1 MRPRE
6 VRVAGIV
13 FKSGWVKIK
22 IKSTGRRVRMLG
34 REDGG
39 FAMSSQENAPWDRRP
54 GEGPEAFAAASAYFA
69 LGSGRTIEAVARECT
84 KSVSLLRRWSARFGW
99 VERAAAYDDHL
110 AAIRQAAREVALAR
124 EARKWELRR
133 WAALEQVFQDGQ
145 RLREK
150 AQAMLAMPVTE
161 EVVGP
166 DGSVTV
172 KSAGRWTFL
181 TAAQMLRLASELAAG
196 ALEAAT
202 QPVENLSDAE
212 LEAISGVW
220 PEGGMAA
227 GG

>member
-1 MRPRE
+1 
-6 VRVAGIV
+6 
-13 FKSGWVKIK
+13 
-22 IKSTGRRVRMLG
+22 
-34 REDGG
+34 
-39 FAMSSQENAPWDRRP
+39 MSSQENAPWDRRP
-54 GEGPEAFAAASAYFA
+54 GEGPEAFDAASAYFA
-69 LGSGRTIEAVARECT
+69 LGPGRTIEAVARECT
-84 KSVSLLRRWSARFGW
+84 KSASLLRRWSARFGW

-110 AAIRQAAREVALAR
+110 ATIRQAAHEVALAR

-150 AQAMLAMPVTE
+150 AQAMLAVPVTE

-181 TAAQMLRLASELAAG
+181 TAAQMLRLASELEAG

-202 QPVENLSDAE
+202 QPVENLSNAE
-212 LEAISGVW
+212 LKAIAGVW
-220 PEGGMAA
+220 PGGEMGEA
-227 GG
+227 G